1 MRGPISVYKCDRSVI
16 TIVIVA
22 SVENFLTSQL
32 WQDVYSET
40 IIALTLPTVKDQVGK
55 TVGEKSRKALSDSSQ
70 HPPVCQRHHTPSR
83 SLDIH
88 FILFHVCEELSLLKA
103 VLPRRLPLWSEH
115 SPPVSRNAICSST
128 KVTSPSIPD
137 TPLSPT
143 TCVHHCHTPHPPP
156 PRPKKKTTTKKHHH

>member
-115 SPPVSRNAICSST
+115 SCFKKRNMFFHKSDQPLHSR
-128 KVTSPSIPD
+128 
-137 TPLSPT
+137 
-143 TCVHHCHTPHPPP
+143 HTPFTHYISSSLPHAASSLAPPP
-156 PRPKKKTTTKKHHH
+156 QKKNQKNKHHH